1 MRRVVSQARGP
12 GRVVAIAITAMAMV
26 LTSMVFGQLQ
36 AGAQTVGNPGEFS
49 MEIIGGEI
57 AIKDTSFD
65 LEPSEL
71 PACSDGEDNDD
82 DGLIDY
88 PDDPQ
93 CAGPDDNSELAA
105 GHQPKE
111 DITISGTIDADGNIN
126 VPTSGVFF
134 PPSYIAAEGMVITV
148 RILPTHAAT
157 GTLDPATG
165 DANIRVRVRIKLEG
179 GSGLTGLGSNCYIGS
194 PNSPIDLNITTG
206 TTNPPAPNTPIS
218 GVPYDAE

>member
-1 MRRVVSQARGP
+1 GAAARRPPDPGSLLDSQRGSSMRRVVSQARGP

-82 DGLIDY
+82 DGLIDS

-105 GHQPKE
+105 GH
-111 DITISGTIDADGNIN
+111 
-126 VPTSGVFF
+126 
-134 PPSYIAAEGMVITV
+134 
-148 RILPTHAAT
+148 
-157 GTLDPATG
+157 
-165 DANIRVRVRIKLEG
+165 
-179 GSGLTGLGSNCYIGS
+179 
-194 PNSPIDLNITTG
+194 
-206 TTNPPAPNTPIS
+206 
-218 GVPYDAE
+218 